1 MHLHILRVGSRGPPG
16 PAGGW
21 GRRGACAAQSQVPE
35 LQGPGSPPP
44 PLLQVP
50 PYRSE
55 GLPTSPLV
63 LGVLRPYPAAL
74 RKVCDPQGSR
84 RHPNGPSPSS
94 PPPGA
99 PKWPPLLQVPTS
111 LPLASPPRQAPTPS
125 RGRRVG
131 ASRVHA
137 NIVVSVSS
145 PCLRLAHPGVTP
157 CSPFP
162 WVSHGPTP
170 HRPSTILLCPQP
182 EESKAHEE
190 GARPP
195 PASAPST
202 GAAGHLQESRRSG
215 PGGQSL
221 LHGSPSMSGARAQ
234 LESQVPEAG
243 EAQQLSWSS
252 ASAVPQALVHGD
264 GGCGLCGRPLC
275 STPRGRAGAEA
286 PDRAGGSVGSQA
298 KTPPCLAWR

>member
-1 MHLHILRVGSRGPPG
+1 M
-16 PAGGW
+16 
-21 GRRGACAAQSQVPE
+21 
-35 LQGPGSPPP
+35 
-44 PLLQVP
+44 P

-55 GLPTSPLV
+55 GLPASPLV

-74 RKVCDPQGSR
+74 RKVCDLQGSR
-84 RHPNGPSPSS
+84 RHPSGPSPSS

-99 PKWPPLLQVPTS
+99 PKWPPPLPAPTS

-137 NIVVSVSS
+137 NMVVSVPS

-170 HRPSTILLCPQP
+170 HRQSTVPVCPQP
-182 EESKAHEE
+182 EESKAPEE

-195 PASAPST
+195 QASPGLRSLHWGCRAPPAVKALGPWRAKPAPR
-202 GAAGHLQESRRSG
+202 LPQPVRCK
-215 PGGQSL
+215 
-221 LHGSPSMSGARAQ
+221 GS
-234 LESQVPEAG
+234 AG
-243 EAQQLSWSS
+243 E
-252 ASAVPQALVHGD
+252 PG
-264 GGCGLCGRPLC
+264 P
-275 STPRGRAGAEA
+275 
-286 PDRAGGSVGSQA
+286 
-298 KTPPCLAWR
+298 